1 MVFPVHPR
9 TQRQLEAQ
17 RLWRHLKLGGIVATE
32 PLGYIEFMSLV
43 SACSLVVT
51 DSGGIQEKTSY
62 LGIPC
67 ITVRETTERPI
78 TLTLG
83 TNVLASAAD
92 LAATA
97 RRRLSGSRQPR
108 PIIPLWDGHT
118 AERIVQLL
126 QTEICG

>member
-1 MVFPVHPR
+1 
-9 TQRQLEAQ
+9 
-17 RLWRHLKLGGIVATE
+17 
-32 PLGYIEFMSLV
+32 MSLV
-43 SACSLVVT
+43 SDCSPVVT
-51 DSGGIQEKTSY
+51 DSGGVQEETSY

-108 PIIPLWDGHT
+108 PIIPFWNGHT

-126 QTEICG
+126 QTEICR